1 MKSLSLLV
9 IHVSLLISMR
19 SVIALSTK
27 GSSSPRPRTFFIT
40 GATDGIGK
48 FTSQKIASEGGHALL
63 VHGRKGLNDPAVT
76 SLIRDLERGG
86 AYRVSY
92 LRADLND
99 LREVEKLADDAK
111 AVLKEWQGQG
121 DSEETVPSL
130 DVLINNAGVF
140 DPEKRHSMQ
149 GYDSTMAINVLAP
162 YVITRKLLPCL
173 VRGDEAQIIT
183 TSSISQSS
191 TLPDLD
197 RLFARIEGSNY
208 DTDPLPHSAHTSYSH
223 SKLGDL
229 LFTVKLAKV
238 LANYQPGKGLQ
249 TNLLGKIH
257 HIQCLTMDPGT
268 VNTKMLLAGWGAC
281 GIPVSKATNT
291 YKLATSPDYAFG
303 RVESGSYHFGFRESS
318 EARNDAK
325 LNAFW
330 KKLEECTGCSY
341 DDLSDCL

>member
-1 MKSLSLLV
+1 MKSLGLIV
-9 IHVSLLISMR
+9 IYVSSLISMR
-19 SVIALSTK
+19 PVIALSTMA
-27 GSSSPRPRTFFIT
+27 SSSQRPRTFFIT

-48 FTSQKIASEGGHALL
+48 FTAQKIASEGGHALL
-63 VHGRKGLNDPAVT
+63 VHGRKGLNDPAVS

-86 AYRVSY
+86 ATRVCY
-92 LRADLND
+92 LQADLND
-99 LREVEKLADDAK
+99 LREVEKLADNAK
-111 AVLKEWQGQG
+111 AVLKEWQGEP
-121 DSEETVPSL
+121 EETVPSL

-140 DPEKRHSMQ
+140 DPDKRHSVQ

-173 VRGDEAQIIT
+173 VRGDKARIIT

-191 TLPDLD
+191 ALPDVH
-197 RLFARIEGSNY
+197 RLFARIEGSTY
-208 DTDPLPHSAHTSYSH
+208 DNDPLPYSAHSSYSH

-229 LFTVKLAKV
+229 LFTVKLARV
-238 LANYQPGKGLQ
+238 LANYQLGKGSQ
-249 TNLLGKIH
+249 ANLLEKMH

-303 RVESGSYHFGFRESS
+303 RVESGSYHFGYRGSS
-318 EARNDAK
+318 DAKNDTK

-341 DDLSDCL
+341 DDLSDCLQ